1 MKKIR
6 MAMMAVAA
14 LSGVGSA
21 FALSPKSNATTYYAR
36 QTTGSNFHWTQ
47 TVPNPST
54 ATCSPQSNEICQIST
69 NVAPTDNLVPAGH
82 TPTNFVYK
90 SK

>member
-6 MAMMAVAA
+6 MGLMAIAA

-21 FALSPKSNATTYYAR
+21 FAFSPKPLATTYYAR
-36 QTTGSNFHWTQ
+36 QTLGNGFHWTK

-54 ATCSPQSNEICQIST
+54 AQCLTETDRVCVIST
-69 NVAPTDNLVPAGH
+69 NVAPTDNQIPAGH
-82 TPTNFVYK
+82 TPTDKVYITL
-90 SK
+90 

>member
-1 MKKIR
+1 MKKMR
-6 MAMMAVAA
+6 MALMAVAA

-21 FALSPKSNATTYYAR
+21 FAFSPKPNATTYYAR

-47 TVPNPST
+47 TVPNPNT
-54 ATCSPQSNEICQIST
+54 ATCSAQANEICQIST

-82 TPTNFVYK
+82 TPTGQVFK

>member
-1 MKKIR
+1 
-6 MAMMAVAA
+6 MALMAVAA

-54 ATCSPQSNEICQIST
+54 ATCLPQSNEICKIST
-69 NVAPTDNLVPAGH
+69 NVAPTDNKVPAGH

-90 SK
+90 TK